1 MKISIITGVQEE
13 ADAFLPGQYE
23 RVEQHGHLSVRF
35 VALGAHEVAIT
46 CCGVGKV
53 NAALAAT
60 LLATLTHAELL
71 MIIGTAG
78 KLSDISGD
86 CFLLHE
92 AVQGDFGAQRPQG
105 FTHYTAGSWPIGPA
119 SVEAFRAHPLP
130 DVGLPRARIVTG
142 DCFVECPDRGAEG
155 EQRRDLGQ
163 AALLELEQVEPVPQ
177 RLPEQQVVDLSL
189 LGEPAE
195 VGAPE
200 PVLPGAV
207 ESARRLPVGQRPVA
221 GIARVQAAFVGAEPL
236 DRFPELAYDRLL
248 RPPVDIAPTLAHRPL
263 LGGELRPGKRR
274 PTREHHNGKECAR

>member
-1 MKISIITGVQEE
+1 VKISIITGVQEE

-142 DCFVECPDRGAEG
+142 DCFVECPDHSMRLRDGLSGDLVDMETGA
-155 EQRRDLGQ
+155 L
-163 AALLELEQVEPVPQ
+163 AQVAQ
-177 RLPEQQVVDLSL
+177 RL
-189 LGEPAE
+189 G
-195 VGAPE
+195 
-200 PVLPGAV
+200 LPWAGIKATTDDANG
-207 ESARRLPVGQRPVA
+207 ESAGDFQANLLLAARR
-221 GIARVQAAFVGAEPL
+221 AAEAAE
-236 DRFPELAYDRLL
+236 RSIVLL
-248 RPPVDIAPTLAHRPL
+248 
-263 LGGELRPGKRR
+263 
-274 PTREHHNGKECAR
+274 